1 MNSDRCFLV
10 LGGAGLVGT
19 QVVREI
25 ARQLEPARIVVA
37 SLYRGEVREFL
48 HDMRREFPHIEFIGA
63 WGDVFVRDEFS
74 QEQRRRITQSR
85 LRRDAL
91 YQDL

>member
-1 MNSDRCFLV
+1 M
-10 LGGAGLVGT
+10 
-19 QVVREI
+19 
-25 ARQLEPARIVVA
+25 
-37 SLYRGEVREFL
+37 REFL
-48 HDMRREFPHIEFIGA
+48 HDVRREFPHIAFVGA

-91 YQDL
+91 YQDLFGNLDEAYARSALAQLILEHKPDVVVDCINN